1 MTDPNR
7 EKLRIPLAAKQK
19 IVPTRVKKRI
29 KELVS
34 LKQRTSKSETSSV
47 TNP

>member
-1 MTDPNR
+1 MKEFLAFKIRQMTDPNR

-19 IVPTRVKKRI
+19 IVPSRVKKRI

-34 LKQRTSKSETSSV
+34 SR
-47 TNP
+47 